1 MKKRPALILL
11 LSVIALFNG
20 GCGQEEQNSST
31 SPSPA
36 PVVGKTPA
44 VPVPVPPSSQAAVP
58 LVTSPTEPIN
68 IKLYGLIPS
77 TNIKQRQQEIIA
89 GRANPFSLI
98 SIQPQVTPVA
108 ATVIVL
114 KKPITNKNN
123 IKKTNSKSGDA
134 SGNKIAYIKK
144 LGRSSQTPGQMM
156 TPIPIPLPNP
166 SDAKAVEILG
176 VLQIGNQPFAIVQ
189 APGESVP
196 RYVGTGASLVNGQVQ
211 VKSINSNAESPTVT
225 LEQYG
230 QQVIRAVGQAP
241 EKPSEK
247 TPETPPTES
256 QTSYLPKESGYLSR
270 LSLNP

>member
-1 MKKRPALILL
+1 MKKRPALIFL

-20 GCGQEEQNSST
+20 GCVQEEQKIAT

-44 VPVPVPPSSQAAVP
+44 VPVPIPPSPQAAVP

-89 GRANPFSLI
+89 GRKNPFSLI

-114 KKPITNKNN
+114 KKPITNRNN
-123 IKKTNSKSGDA
+123 IKKTNSKTGDA
-134 SGNKIAYIKK
+134 SGNRIAYIKK

-156 TPIPIPLPNP
+156 PPIPLPNP

-211 VKSINSNAESPTVT
+211 VKSINSSAESPTVT

-241 EKPSEK
+241 EKPAEK
-247 TPETPPTES
+247 MPETPPTES
-256 QTSYLPKESGYLSR
+256 QTSYLPKESGDLSR